1 MQKYIDQLLE
11 DIAYATQNICLPF
24 TGSESS
30 LFDWVTAEDEEKLA
44 PTRNLETWTG
54 ITTYM
59 LPPEKMLEDAQ
70 VIQLLD
76 ALIKLLDTCNCHFV
90 MQITVPERIQYAAIR
105 DHFNQEVKLK
115 RLHMGFFELC
125 RHGTPHKTCA
135 LGEYCQCAFFAE
147 FFADRIDEERSPGEE
162 RAAELEMEIIHI
174 KRKYGD
180 DWMKYYPYHL
190 DKDHD
195 DENGNPYN
203 YGIPDDDEDDRG

>member
-11 DIAYATQNICLPF
+11 DIAYATQNISLPF

-30 LFDWVTAEDEEKLA
+30 LSDWVTAEDEEKLA

-90 MQITVPERIQYAAIR
+90 MQITVPERIQYAALR

-115 RLHMGFFELC
+115 RRHMGFFELC
-125 RHGTPHKTCA
+125 RPGTPYKTCA
-135 LGEYCQCAFFAE
+135 LGEYCHCAFFEE
-147 FFADRIDEERSPGEE
+147 FFAGYIDEERSPGEE

-174 KRKYGD
+174 KKKYGD
-180 DWMKYYPYHL
+180 DWMRYYPYHL

-203 YGIPDDDEDDRG
+203 YGIPDDEEDDWG

>member
-11 DIAYATQNICLPF
+11 DIAYATQHISLPF

-30 LFDWVTAEDEEKLA
+30 LTDWVPAEEEEKHA

-90 MQITVPERIQYAAIR
+90 MQVTVPERIQYAALR

-115 RLHMGFFELC
+115 RRHMGFFELC
-125 RHGTPHKTCA
+125 RPGTPHKTCA
-135 LGEYCQCAFFAE
+135 LGEFCHCAFLRKSLQIVPMKNGAP
-147 FFADRIDEERSPGEE
+147 AKSVLQNLKWRSITLKKI
-162 RAAELEMEIIHI
+162 R
-174 KRKYGD
+174 
-180 DWMKYYPYHL
+180 
-190 DKDHD
+190 
-195 DENGNPYN
+195 
-203 YGIPDDDEDDRG
+203 